1 MILAD
6 ICCLVYNM
14 TDLKRSEIS
23 PNAVNHRFELQ
34 CMWKDW

>member
-14 TDLKRSEIS
+14 TDLKSEIS

-34 CMWKDW
+34 CMWNDW